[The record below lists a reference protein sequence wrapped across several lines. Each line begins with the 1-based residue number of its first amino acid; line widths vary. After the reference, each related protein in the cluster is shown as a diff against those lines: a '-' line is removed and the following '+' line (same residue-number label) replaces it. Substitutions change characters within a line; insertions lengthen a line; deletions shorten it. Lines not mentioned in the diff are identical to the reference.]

1 MIMSEEITP
10 KTVMTMMLVQRR
22 LYMREYCDLPKEI
35 HLGTLQD
42 AAAKTL
48 KEYDAVAGVFYGME
62 VVPLVTDNF
71 IEVR

>member
-1 MIMSEEITP
+1 MIMTEVITP
-10 KTVMTMMLVQRR
+10 QTVLTRTLVQRR
-22 LYMREYCDLPKEI
+22 LYMTEFLDVPKEI

-42 AAAKTL
+42 AAARQL
-48 KEYDAVAGVFYGME
+48 GFYDEVAGTFYNMK